1 LVTGE
6 LRQLLGAVRK
16 ALGSTTPDG
25 LGSAAAATLGTGVQ
39 QSGPHAAALP
49 SAAALAINGPP
60 GEAAWARALGERIL
74 WMVGRDV
81 QSARVRL
88 DPPNLGPIEIRVTL
102 QNDQASVSFN
112 AQHPFT
118 REALEA
124 AVPRLREMLGES
136 NLDLVSVDVKDQGSG
151 ESKAGGREWPHL
163 KSASGSWED
172 ADDVVSEASVPRRIA
187 SHPGLVDD
195 FA

>member
-1 LVTGE
+1 V
-6 LRQLLGAVRK
+6 RRLGRAPW
-16 ALGSTTPDG
+16 ASGSCG
-25 LGSAAAATLGTGVQ
+25 
-39 QSGPHAAALP
+39 
-49 SAAALAINGPP
+49 
-60 GEAAWARALGERIL
+60 W
-74 WMVGRDV
+74 
-81 QSARVRL
+81 
-88 DPPNLGPIEIRVTL
+88 PNLGPIEIRVTL